1 MVVRMKNRN
10 GYTIL
15 EMVVLSLVVGVFAIV
30 SINRVSYAFDNGE
43 TITVEEN
50 AFMIIEKQAKLY
62 GENNLKLF
70 DEKQEYYMD
79 VNDLVEAKYLLAE
92 EDNKVLGCEDLLER
106 KIKISYDGENVTA
119 SLLNKE

>member
-1 MVVRMKNRN
+1 MVVIMKNKN

>member
-1 MVVRMKNRN
+1 MKNRN

>member
-15 EMVVLSLVVGVFAIV
+15 EMVVLSLVIGVFAIV
-30 SINRVSYAFDNGE
+30 SINKVSYAFDNGE
-43 TITVEEN
+43 TISVEEN

-70 DEKQEYYMD
+70 EEKQEYYMD
-79 VNDLVEAKYLLAE
+79 VNDLVEEKYLLAE

-106 KIKISYDGENVTA
+106 KIKISYDGEIVTA

>member
-10 GYTIL
+10 GYTML
-15 EMVVLSLVVGVFAIV
+15 EMVVLSLVIGVFAIV
-30 SINRVSYAFDNGE
+30 SINRVSYAFDNDE
-43 TITVEEN
+43 TISVEEN

-62 GENNLKLF
+62 GEKNLKLF
-70 DEKQEYYMD
+70 EEKQEYYMD
-79 VNDLVEAKYLLAE
+79 VNNLVEAKYLLAE